1 MIEEAKLK
9 YRELA
14 AKKRAELEAAYEAG
28 QVADPITILGITI
41 AWKAIAISAAV
52 SAAMSLASF
61 ALSRALAPKPPRLVQ
76 GKLSGSIQIQNSE
89 QGIMIPEIYGAGPDF
104 ELVTGANPTYQNNA
118 NCAEG
123 AGGALTKN
131 AGGDAWNAGASHNVA
146 VTAGVGAF
154 FEFTIGTGYA
164 AAGFSTTAS
173 PTSGNTDFKFGIQWN
188 PDGSISIK
196 YNGTSVQ
203 ANATT
208 WLTGDRFRLELR
220 DGRFRIYKGPA
231 EVNVQN
237 FVPPTP
243 TYPLYL
249 GVAIQ
254 NTGAGISEGKV
265 KVADIGAAPNEGRG
279 GIKVP
284 AIIVWTSGIRKN
296 VSVTRQTTGGGKGG
310 GSRSQEIENTTY
322 DIDLRL
328 NWCRGPVALIRE
340 YGNADIL
347 IDQYTQSPN
356 PTGVY
361 DPTIPVDAP
370 YDPLAL
376 PDPQPNYLTPQRRV
390 DADIAFDGDNTGT
403 GTIQGG
409 GSSFAF
415 YEGNATQDP
424 DPTEEGDIDAK
435 HGPGSTTAHRNH
447 AGTVHSAFSLSRT
460 GGIVPNFTAVLQHT
474 TLKTL
479 DDIFASFCER
489 VEVLAANDDYDFTG
503 LSEIASRGLLIAGRL
518 FQPAEVIDDPEIQ
531 LAYNYFVTEAE
542 GQIVG
547 YTEGD
552 EPELEIDDTEVGW
565 LDGEQDVP
573 DIIPE
578 IETFLASEILLPR
591 EVVVKSI
598 SPDDDWDTNTQ
609 SAKRQV
615 TEGLSTELLE
625 IQIAQLA
632 DERRATAQR
641 ALYLRHVA
649 GTAHKFTLPWT
660 YLYVHPGYKL
670 TINRAEGFTHTLR
683 LTSVSGGIGILECE
697 GVALEPAVFNQPAT
711 GSLPPGYIPPQQ
723 IPAMTIMSLLDTPL
737 LRDGDITNNDGI
749 GWYVVG
755 TPRTGIAQAWQGFD
769 LLMFKNSEWQWKVRS
784 TLPGTIGTVVSV
796 SDLYSDPDLVD
807 IIFTADATT
816 NVFTS
821 VDNLLA
827 DGDEVTVVNT
837 GGALPAPLVAG
848 TSYFVRDKSGNTF
861 KLAATSGGAA
871 IDITT
876 NGTGTNAINV
886 GKIVIDLY
894 GTTQTLSSVTIADIL
909 GGANLALAG
918 NMVFNFATAT
928 QVGGFPNRW
937 SLTTLLTG
945 QRETNDHTSEVTAG
959 DRFVLINEAVKF
971 VPMEIEDKD
980 VEYDYRAV
988 TAGQSLDDAATIPAV
1003 WTGNARRPHKP
1014 SDLTAVLD
1022 SSGNWSITA
1031 TGHPRES
1038 EMPASYITRI
1048 RRVADEVL
1056 MRDIPIT
1063 VGINLAA
1070 IFVNPVDAISIS
1082 NNNLRGSSDI
1092 INGKAQTVQE
1102 IKQQGATVNAVFT
1115 LAAADNG
1122 HAGLRLGAYPSIPGD
1137 ISGKWQ
1143 ILLLPASAT
1152 TTQVKVTD
1160 SHSHVNTVTIP
1171 TVDGVVYVKVVLSGS
1186 EVRFYYAG
1194 SPIAPTRP
1202 PDIIVQ
1208 DVAEIPGSEAYL
1220 YALIRGSDTK
1230 IEKVTVGGLTDPQT
1244 IYSLGQQ
1251 VNDDTTNDKVF
1262 TANSGTDVLTSTAH
1276 GYAANARVVPR
1287 NVGGDLPGGLVAA
1300 TGYYVRDVT
1309 TDTFKLAATL
1319 GGVAIDITSSGTGT
1333 QSVSSGMSTIDVEMW
1348 QTSPFTGVEDGF
1360 SVRQVFP

>member
-14 AKKRAELEAAYEAG
+14 AKKRAELEAAYEAD
-28 QVADPITILGITI
+28 QVADPITGTIFTI
-41 AWKAIAISAAV
+41 ATLKAIAISAAI
-52 SAAMSLASF
+52 SAASF
-61 ALSRALAPKPPRLVQ
+61 ALSRALAPKPPRLQQ

-89 QGIMIPEIYGAGPDF
+89 QGLMIPEIYGAGPEF
-104 ELVTGANPTYQNNA
+104 ELVAGANPTYQNNA
-118 NCAEG
+118 NCLEG
-123 AGGALTKN
+123 AGGALTKD

-146 VTAGVGAF
+146 VTSGVDAF

-164 AAGFSTTAS
+164 TAGFSTTAS
-173 PTSGNTDFKFGIQWN
+173 PTSGNADFKFGIQWN

-196 YNGTSVQ
+196 YNGTSVE

-231 EVNVQN
+231 EINVQN
-237 FVPPTP
+237 FVAPTP

-249 GVAIQ
+249 GAAIQ
-254 NTGAGISEGKV
+254 NVGAGISEGKA

-284 AIIVWTSGIRKN
+284 AIIVYTSGIRKN

-310 GSRSQEIENTTY
+310 GSRTQEVENISY

-340 YGNADIL
+340 YANADII

-356 PTGVY
+356 PSGVY

-370 YDPLAL
+370 YDPLAP

-390 DADIAFDGDNTGT
+390 DAEIAFDGDNVGT

-435 HGPGSTTAHRNH
+435 HGTGSTTAHRNH
-447 AGTVHSAFSLSRT
+447 AGTVHRAFSLSRT

-489 VEVLAANDDYDFTG
+489 VNVLAANDDYDFTG
-503 LSEIASRGLLIAGRL
+503 LSEIASRGLLISGRL

-547 YTEGD
+547 YAEGE
-552 EPELEIDDTEVGW
+552 EPTLTIDDTEVGW

-573 DIIPE
+573 EIIPE

-615 TEGLSTELLE
+615 TEGLSTEVLE

-670 TINRAEGFTHTLR
+670 IINRAEGFTHTLR

-697 GVALEPAVFNQPAT
+697 GVALEPAIFNQPAT
-711 GSLPPGYIPPQQ
+711 GAFPPGYIPPQQ

-737 LRDGDITNNDGI
+737 LRDGDITNNDGV

-769 LLMFKNSEWQWKVRS
+769 LLMFKNSEWQWKTRS

-796 SDLYSDPDLVD
+796 SDLYSDPDVVD
-807 IIFTADATT
+807 IVFTANSTT
-816 NVFTS
+816 DVLTS
-821 VDNLLA
+821 VGNLLS

-848 TSYFVRDKSGNTF
+848 TSYFVRDKSGGTF
-861 KLAATSGGAA
+861 KLAATAGGAA

-876 NGTGTNAINV
+876 DGTGINAINV
-886 GKIVIDLY
+886 GKIVVDLY
-894 GTTQTLSSVTIADIL
+894 GTTQTLSSVAKADML
-909 GGANLALAG
+909 TGANLALVG
-918 NMVFNFATAT
+918 SMVFNFATAT
-928 QVGGFPNRW
+928 QVAGFPNRW
-937 SLTTLLTG
+937 TLTTLLTG
-945 QRETNDHTSEVTAG
+945 QRETNEHTADVAAG
-959 DRFVLINEAVKF
+959 DRFILINEAVKF
-971 VPMEIEDKD
+971 VPMEIEDKN

-1003 WTGNARRPHKP
+1003 WTGNSRRAHKISNWLVATDAGNDSLVKFHGNPREGEPNTYQIQVWPNTARVDPGTILRVLPVIGQDRPVLLATGALTSQVPGPDGEVVTFAHADRNNLVPAP
-1014 SDLTAVLD
+1014 SDAIGISFETLDRTNSGFTLGIKQTGMDGDWDAPAVVTVGLL
-1022 SSGNWSITA
+1022 
-1031 TGHPRES
+1031 PRES
-1038 EMPASYITRI
+1038 LTPISFTFADLPLAVTWSQGYPVDGGGAYTGVPGTVSERWYTYGVEITKS
-1048 RRVADEVL
+1048 RRLNVDPGYGSIDIGGATADEGRTPQSLTL
-1056 MRDIPIT
+1056 MMEGADFVGYVDLAGNPGQKAQCRIPGPI
-1063 VGINLAA
+1063 GGFDLPIRLAA
-1070 IFVNPVDAISIS
+1070 SVEDSVSGTAVVRSILLHGDVDPGAVYLFEQKEEDVNETELHLRIFQDPNGLPVDI
-1082 NNNLRGSSDI
+1082 
-1092 INGKAQTVQE
+1092 
-1102 IKQQGATVNAVFT
+1102 
-1115 LAAADNG
+1115 
-1122 HAGLRLGAYPSIPGD
+1122 D
-1137 ISGKWQ
+1137 IS
-1143 ILLLPASAT
+1143 
-1152 TTQVKVTD
+1152 
-1160 SHSHVNTVTIP
+1160 
-1171 TVDGVVYVKVVLSGS
+1171 
-1186 EVRFYYAG
+1186 
-1194 SPIAPTRP
+1194 
-1202 PDIIVQ
+1202 
-1208 DVAEIPGSEAYL
+1208 
-1220 YALIRGSDTK
+1220 
-1230 IEKVTVGGLTDPQT
+1230 
-1244 IYSLGQQ
+1244 
-1251 VNDDTTNDKVF
+1251 
-1262 TANSGTDVLTSTAH
+1262 
-1276 GYAANARVVPR
+1276 
-1287 NVGGDLPGGLVAA
+1287 
-1300 TGYYVRDVT
+1300 
-1309 TDTFKLAATL
+1309 
-1319 GGVAIDITSSGTGT
+1319 
-1333 QSVSSGMSTIDVEMW
+1333 
-1348 QTSPFTGVEDGF
+1348 
-1360 SVRQVFP
+1360 